1 MSDNDLTFPAVQKIE
16 LLRLE
21 PGDIVVATVEANCTN
36 QQADRIREVLEAKF
50 TDHHVLIVS
59 SLTLSV
65 AREVPPVREPRP
77 EPITRRRPDT
87 PSR

>member
-1 MSDNDLTFPAVQKIE
+1 MSDELPAIQKIE

-21 PGDIVVATVEANCTN
+21 PGDVVVATAEASCTN
-36 QQADRIREVLEAKF
+36 EQAARIREVLEAKF
-50 TDHHVLIVS
+50 PNHDVLVVAG
-59 SLTLSV
+59 LALAV
-65 AREVPPVREPRP
+65 ARVDSDLPPVRESRP